1 MEHLKKYGALLLVV
15 MIGLA
20 LHQKFVAAHL
30 GPHAAK
36 PAGK

>member
-20 LHQKFVAAHL
+20 LHQKFVASHL
-30 GPHAAK
+30 APHAPKA
-36 PAGK
+36 AGK